1 VNKKATRSFRG
12 DLPQRQNPRKLFMKQ
27 TMPLIKHQDNHY
39 GLETEDINES
49 GDKCMKSS
57 AAIEYITGY

>member
-1 VNKKATRSFRG
+1 
-12 DLPQRQNPRKLFMKQ
+12 MKQ
-27 TMPLIKHQDNHY
+27 TMPIIKHQDNHY
-39 GLETEDINES
+39 GPETEDINES